1 MTTVRL
7 PPEEVVDGEIQLR
20 RWRSDDVDT
29 LHALVNRSLPELS
42 PWMPW
47 AANGYSKEDAV
58 EAIRLGSEGWD
69 AGEEFEYAIV
79 VDGQVRGSCRIV
91 KRGGPGVF
99 ELGYWL
105 GSGETGRGLATRASA
120 LLVGI
125 AFDQG
130 ADCVEP
136 MGVRLLGR
144 KPVLTKAV
152 QQDVAYL
159 SIILSRTPALSP
171 LIQPT
176 MCRILITTTTYAGC
190 PDTCNT
196 HSGPVITENCQKYT
210 ETGVECTEADCTV
223 EYAGQSKSKGQ
234 CEKHRDKATVTTT
247 LVEGA

>member
-1 MTTVRL
+1 MKTVGL
-7 PPEEVVDGEIQLR
+7 PPEEAVDGEIQLR
-20 RWRSDDVDT
+20 RWRSDDVAT

-130 ADCVEP
+130 ADCVE
-136 MGVRLLGR
+136 VRNDESNARSGLIPLRLGFNCLGPREIPAWEKQLWDQQAESASRSDIIWRLSQSDYRQR
-144 KPVLTKAV
+144 KA
-152 QQDVAYL
+152 
-159 SIILSRTPALSP
+159 
-171 LIQPT
+171 
-176 MCRILITTTTYAGC
+176 
-190 PDTCNT
+190 
-196 HSGPVITENCQKYT
+196 H
-210 ETGVECTEADCTV
+210 
-223 EYAGQSKSKGQ
+223 
-234 CEKHRDKATVTTT
+234 
-247 LVEGA
+247 